1 MFDHVLLPLD
11 GSPLAECVLPHAV
24 ALAQAFGARITL
36 LRVLAPPDD
45 DDECGSPFIDPV
57 VWSVR
62 RQAAE
67 SYLVR
72 AAERLQDLALTINYV
87 LLEGPPAQRVVE
99 FAWDNDVDLIIL
111 SSHGRS
117 GLSRWNVSSVVQK
130 ILNLANLSVLI
141 VRAYSSQPT
150 ALTGL
155 RYRSMLVPVDGS
167 SRAECALAAA
177 GVLAREHQ
185 AQLTLVHAIERPTF
199 PRRAPLSQEDVEL
212 VELLVER
219 NREAAEEYLR
229 DLIAVVP
236 GDARSQLLVSADG
249 ATSLHE
255 LVETGE
261 TDLVVMSAHGRSG
274 KNRWPF
280 GSLTTSFI
288 QYGGTP
294 LLIVQDL
301 ARDALAPSKA
311 ALAAEQQKGH

>member
-1 MFDHVLLPLD
+1 MFDHILLPLD

-36 LRVLAPPDD
+36 LRVLVPPED
-45 DDECGSPFIDPV
+45 DDECGSSFIDPV

-62 RQAAE
+62 RQATE
-67 SYLVR
+67 GYLVR
-72 AAERLQDLALTINYV
+72 VAERMQALDLNVAHVV
-87 LLEGPPAQRVVE
+87 LDGPPAQRVVE
-99 FAWDNDVDLIIL
+99 FAWDNDVNLIIL

-117 GLSRWNVSSVVQK
+117 GLSRWSVSSVAQK
-130 ILNLANLSVLI
+130 ILDLASSSVLI

-150 ALTGL
+150 ALADL
-155 RYRSMLVPVDGS
+155 RYRRIVVPVDGS

-177 GVLAREHQ
+177 GALAGQHES
-185 AQLTLVHAIERPTF
+185 QLTLVHAIQRPTF
-199 PRRAPLSQEDVEL
+199 PRRAPLSQDDIDL
-212 VELLVER
+212 IELLVER
-219 NREAAEEYLR
+219 SRDAAEEYLR

-236 GDARSQLLVSADG
+236 GDARNQLLVSEDG

-255 LVETGE
+255 LVETE
-261 TDLVVMSAHGRSG
+261 QTDLVVMSAHGRSG

-288 QYGGTP
+288 QYGGTS

-311 ALAAEQQKGH
+311 ALAAEQQKGY